1 MAHMRTQIFDAVKD
15 LLAAIPDFSATGKVA
30 RGRISPIPSEDLP
43 ALTLTW
49 ADDDE
54 RASIRPFATA
64 AGADGYDRSLPLSV
78 IVHLGDADP
87 ETRFDAIAVQV
98 EAAMAAGI
106 ELDGKVI
113 ELTLASSRF
122 FVDPRTGLPLAA
134 GRLVYTADYKT
145 PAANPEV
152 SAI

>member
-1 MAHMRTQIFDAVKD
+1 MTHLRTQIFDAVKVI
-15 LLAAIPDFSATGKVA
+15 LAAIPGFSAEGKVA
-30 RGRISPIPSEDLP
+30 RGRTSPIPSEDLP

-54 RASIRPFATA
+54 QAEIRPFATA
-64 AGADGYDRSLPLSV
+64 AGADGYDRTLPLSV

-87 ETRFDAIAVQV
+87 ETKFDEIAVKV
-98 EAAMAAGI
+98 ETAMAAGI
-106 ELDGKVI
+106 ELGGKVV

-134 GRLVYTADYKT
+134 GRLVYVAAYKT
-145 PAANPEV
+145 PAANPEI